1 MICELCGKDK
11 PDTKPVFGT
20 YPMMD
25 SCYAYEIRER
35 KACYECIERNKKE
48 LFEQMKYAI
57 DKAKA
62 MQD

>member
-35 KACYECIERNKKE
+35 NACYR
-48 LFEQMKYAI
+48 Y
-57 DKAKA
+57 
-62 MQD
+62 